1 MKMMQKAAPVFVT
14 GAAIL
19 WGILVVFIRNLSS
32 AGMAS
37 MEIVALRVYGSAMIL
52 VLALLLY
59 NRKLMRI
66 KLKDSWCFVG
76 TGVISIVF
84 FSYCYFRNVT
94 VSSVAV
100 SSILMYTSPIWV
112 MLLSRLVFA
121 ERIGK
126 RKLVALFMAVLG
138 CTLVSG
144 IAGGIEKI
152 SMEGIL
158 LGLGSGIGYGL
169 YSIFGRL
176 ALEKGYHPLTVSA
189 YTFLFACV
197 GVLPF
202 INAEILI
209 GKMNSVSGLWG
220 WAFAMVF
227 FSTCLSFTLYTM
239 GLKYLEPGKAA
250 VLATL
255 EPIVST
261 VVGVV
266 LYQEALTGVML
277 VGITLV
283 LAASVLISKK

>member
-1 MKMMQKAAPVFVT
+1 
-14 GAAIL
+14 
-19 WGILVVFIRNLSS
+19 
-32 AGMAS
+32 MAS

-144 IAGGIEKI
+144 ITGGIEKI